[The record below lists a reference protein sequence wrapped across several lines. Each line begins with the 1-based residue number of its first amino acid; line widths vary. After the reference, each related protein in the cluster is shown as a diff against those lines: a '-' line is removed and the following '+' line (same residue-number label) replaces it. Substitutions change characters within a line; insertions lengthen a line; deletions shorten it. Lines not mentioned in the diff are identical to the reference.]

1 MTLSLGYILES
12 AYNNP
17 QVILIFL
24 FFSGVFG
31 LMIWPQVSE
40 LIRLRREQRGTRGR
54 TQLHEAL
61 RAESPY
67 SRIPSPEIVNRHS
80 HTSDGIQPAVSQSTP
95 VYR

>member
-31 LMIWPQVSE
+31 LMIWSQASE
-40 LIRLRREQRGTRGR
+40 LILCEESSKGREGKFSCTR
-54 TQLHEAL
+54 
-61 RAESPY
+61 P
-67 SRIPSPEIVNRHS
+67 
-80 HTSDGIQPAVSQSTP
+80 
-95 VYR
+95 